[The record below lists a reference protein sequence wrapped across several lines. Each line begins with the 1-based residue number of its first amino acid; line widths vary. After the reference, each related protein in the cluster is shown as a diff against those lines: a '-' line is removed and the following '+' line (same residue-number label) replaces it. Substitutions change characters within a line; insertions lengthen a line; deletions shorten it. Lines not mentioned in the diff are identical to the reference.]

1 MAIAIFMPRLRPGKT
16 SLWLDQ
22 ATKSRLKEI
31 QNQWKGEISMDY
43 ILNDILDRLAD
54 VEEALCENP
63 DLDQELEEE
72 TYPEDE
78 E

>member
-1 MAIAIFMPRLRPGKT
+1 MWI
-16 SLWLDQ
+16 DQ
-22 ATKSRLKEI
+22 TTKSRLNRIK
-31 QNQWKGEISMDY
+31 QQWNGEISMDY
-43 ILNDILDRLAD
+43 IINDILDRLAD
-54 VEEALCENP
+54 IEDALCADP

>member
-1 MAIAIFMPRLRPGKT
+1 
-16 SLWLDQ
+16 
-22 ATKSRLKEI
+22 
-31 QNQWKGEISMDY
+31 MDY
-43 ILNDILDRLAD
+43 IINDILDRLED
-54 VEEALCENP
+54 LEEANCEDP